1 MMNTF
6 KAALSAL
13 AVLISISAAALPAK
27 PGKFKYTQPDGTTV
41 MLERHGDEFFHWTT
55 IAGTS
60 QVVELDEDGFW
71 RNSTLDEGARALAL
85 ERRAQVNRERRGIA
99 PRTHTDNI
107 MTHGERH
114 IPVFL
119 VNFSDKAFS
128 ISSPNEKFTNL
139 LNQRGYSYNGATGSV
154 QDFYVDNSGG
164 TFTPVFDVYGPVT
177 LDNNMAYYGK
187 NVNNSDQRPEE
198 ALFHACQKLDD
209 EIDFSEYDYDNDGL
223 VDMCLFYYA
232 GYSEAEGGPANS
244 IWPHSWNAYYNSTIR
259 NTYFDGKR
267 LGNYFCTAEL
277 KNYWGST
284 MCSIGPTCHEFG
296 HSLGLPD
303 FYDTDYETNGEAGGL
318 YVFSTMC
325 AGPYNND
332 SNTPPYFNAEE
343 RVYLGWMIPEDIP
356 ELPSGLN
363 EISPVQGDI
372 AYRTSTDTEGEY
384 FIYEC
389 RNGQGWD
396 SPLPEGLLIYH
407 VDKSTVRKVGGNTP
421 YEHWNDWY
429 YYNAINA
436 YGNHPCFY
444 IIPAASPK
452 SLNYSGDES
461 RIVFPGANKVT
472 SYTPIDW
479 NKKET
484 GVVISDIAYAGG
496 RVSLYVTR
504 EGDEPDE
511 PVEPEKPET
520 LATFGHDCIADPGF
534 GSYEQG
540 AEFALE
546 LLLAEGHEASSVS
559 WSVDGVA
566 VTSATVAL
574 TAGDHL
580 IRADVVLTDGTR
592 ETLKLAVTAK

>member
-1 MMNTF
+1 MKTI
-6 KAALSAL
+6 KTALSAL
-13 AVLISISAAALPAK
+13 AVIISISAAALPAK
-27 PGKFKYTQPDGTTV
+27 PGTFKYTQPDGTILT
-41 MLERHGDEFFHWTT
+41 LERHGDEFFHWTT

-60 QVVELDEDGFW
+60 QVVELGEDGFW
-71 RNSTLDEGARALAL
+71 KNTVLDEGARALAL
-85 ERRAQVNRERRGIA
+85 ERRAQVNARRRSIA

-119 VNFSDKAFS
+119 VNFSDKSFS

-139 LNQRGYSYNGATGSV
+139 LNQKGYSYNGGTGSV
-154 QDFYVDNSGG
+154 QDFYVDNSNG

-209 EIDFSEYDYDNDGL
+209 EIDFSRYDYDNDGF

-244 IWPHSWNAYYNSTIR
+244 IWPHSWNAYYNYTIR

-277 KNYWGST
+277 KNYWGTT

-318 YVFSTMC
+318 YDFSTMC
-325 AGPYNND
+325 AGAYNND

-356 ELPSGLN
+356 ELSPGLN
-363 EISPVQGDI
+363 EIPAVQGDI
-372 AYRTSTDTEGEY
+372 AFRTSTGTEGEY

-389 RNGQGWD
+389 RNEEGWD
-396 SPLPEGLLIYH
+396 TPLPGGLLIYH
-407 VDKSTVRKVGGNTP
+407 ADKSTVRMVGGVTP
-421 YEHWNDWY
+421 HDHWYDWDS
-429 YYNAINA
+429 YNAINA
-436 YGNHPCFY
+436 YGSHPCFY
-444 IIPAASPK
+444 IIPSANPT
-452 SLNYSGDES
+452 SLNYTGYPE
-461 RIVFPGANKVT
+461 RIIFPGKNNVT

-484 GVVISDIAYAGG
+484 GVVISDIVYSDGK
-496 RVSLYVTR
+496 VSLFVTKDDP
-504 EGDEPDE
+504 GEPQE
-511 PVEPEKPET
+511 AQT
-520 LATFGHDCIADPGF
+520 LADFGHDCIADPGF
-534 GSYEQG
+534 GTYAAG
-540 AEFALE
+540 DAFALE
-546 LLLAEGHEASSVS
+546 VLLAEGHEATAVS
-559 WSVDGVA
+559 WSVDGES
-566 VTSATVAL
+566 VTSGTVTL
-574 TAGDHL
+574 SAGSHL
-580 IRADVVLTDGTR
+580 IRADVALTDGTR
-592 ETLKLAVTAK
+592 KTLKLAVTAK